1 MSTWFTSDTHF
12 GHERI
17 LELENRPFA
26 STAEMNEALIDNW
39 NSVVRDGDTV
49 YHLGDAVMGSFAEN
63 VQLLGRLNGMIQL
76 VPGNHD
82 RVSSVYHAKD
92 AARER
97 FRQMY
102 IDQGVYILPEQ
113 LHGFPTNGISISHFP
128 FTDDR
133 FPEMCPVDNG
143 QWLIHGHVHSEW
155 KVNGRQINVGVD
167 AWNYTPVNI
176 MTIIDIIDTFG

>member
-1 MSTWFTSDTHF
+1 MSILFTSDTHF

-17 LELENRPFA
+17 LELEGRPFA

-39 NSVVRDGDTV
+39 NGAVGNNDTV

-63 VQLLGRLNGMIQL
+63 VKLLSRLNGQIVL

-102 IDQGVYILPEQ
+102 LDQGIYIAPEQ
-113 LHGFPTNGISISHFP
+113 IHDVIVKGVSLSHFP

-155 KVNGRQINVGVD
+155 QINGRQINVGVD
-167 AWNYTPVNI
+167 VWDYTPVAFDI
-176 MTIIDIIDTFG
+176 VMDIIRLG